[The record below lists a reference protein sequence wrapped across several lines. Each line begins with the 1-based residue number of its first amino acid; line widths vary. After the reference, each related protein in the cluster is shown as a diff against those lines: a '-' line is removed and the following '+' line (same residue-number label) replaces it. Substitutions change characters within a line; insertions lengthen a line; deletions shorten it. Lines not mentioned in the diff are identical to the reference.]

1 MRACEHQHM
10 LGRTGVEH
18 ADARLTYAL
27 VVVHLVAGR
36 ADAPEGS
43 VQVLTGSRRAG
54 SRQAQAL
61 VDV

>member
-1 MRACEHQHM
+1 MRVCEHQHM

-43 VQVLTGSRRAG
+43 VQVLTGSR
-54 SRQAQAL
+54 
-61 VDV
+61 